1 MDAPEPSWPARI
13 RPHRAVLLAHRHVA
27 AETRLGEDRNLPSL
41 TPEAAG
47 GNEPPHSPISRT
59 RDKSTIAARIRS
71 DAPQDAIGVRSQS
84 RPGRTTPA
92 PTSGAGVR
100 HFYLPAMLH
109 RIALFALALAVSAC
123 GSTPPDSDRQP
134 PGAERSEDRAD
145 DELAMLTERLDLTE
159 AQQASVQASLDALA
173 DGYVAA
179 RRQPDFRSRTDA
191 RLRAR
196 VEADAKIAA
205 ALNQEQQLEFREV
218 LRERGVP
225 LAPEIQRQ
233 LDALDREL
241 DLSDEQR
248 VALGPILTRQT
259 ERIDPVMQRARR
271 MGNREEAMAEIR
283 DIRAETDDEILAL
296 LTPVQAEGYREIIA
310 RRGEPVR
317 AR

>member
-1 MDAPEPSWPARI
+1 M
-13 RPHRAVLLAHRHVA
+13 LLIG
-27 AETRLGEDRNLPSL
+27 LL
-41 TPEAAG
+41 
-47 GNEPPHSPISRT
+47 SRT
-59 RDKSTIAARIRS
+59 LT
-71 DAPQDAIGVRSQS
+71 
-84 RPGRTTPA
+84 
-92 PTSGAGVR
+92 
-100 HFYLPAMLH
+100 LPA
-109 RIALFALALAVSAC
+109 
-123 GSTPPDSDRQP
+123 
-134 PGAERSEDRAD
+134 
-145 DELAMLTERLDLTE
+145 
-159 AQQASVQASLDALA
+159 
-173 DGYVAA
+173 
-179 RRQPDFRSRTDA
+179 
-191 RLRAR
+191 
-196 VEADAKIAA
+196 K
-205 ALNQEQQLEFREV
+205 V

>member
-1 MDAPEPSWPARI
+1 
-13 RPHRAVLLAHRHVA
+13 
-27 AETRLGEDRNLPSL
+27 
-41 TPEAAG
+41 
-47 GNEPPHSPISRT
+47 
-59 RDKSTIAARIRS
+59 
-71 DAPQDAIGVRSQS
+71 
-84 RPGRTTPA
+84 
-92 PTSGAGVR
+92 
-100 HFYLPAMLH
+100 MLH

>member
-1 MDAPEPSWPARI
+1 
-13 RPHRAVLLAHRHVA
+13 
-27 AETRLGEDRNLPSL
+27 
-41 TPEAAG
+41 
-47 GNEPPHSPISRT
+47 
-59 RDKSTIAARIRS
+59 
-71 DAPQDAIGVRSQS
+71 
-84 RPGRTTPA
+84 
-92 PTSGAGVR
+92 
-100 HFYLPAMLH
+100 
-109 RIALFALALAVSAC
+109 
-123 GSTPPDSDRQP
+123 
-134 PGAERSEDRAD
+134 
-145 DELAMLTERLDLTE
+145 MLTERLDLTE